1 MQFSTTNQATTEVFR
16 QGSGEST
23 FDSLMKNELF
33 RKWHKLGFAILVI
46 VAFALG
52 CILPLW
58 YSGNGWISNQ
68 QIQPHL
74 FSFYT
79 PGLQFGSQT
88 VFCKKGETIRVKVD
102 IHEIKDGGLLV
113 RIVRR
118 SHARPYVRTHTD
130 ALMTVS
136 QATEKTL
143 TMVADQ
149 SAWYHIEFEARNLP
163 RRLRQGYA
171 EGLFSAEWEVN

>member
-1 MQFSTTNQATTEVFR
+1 MCIR
-16 QGSGEST
+16 
-23 FDSLMKNELF
+23 DS
-33 RKWHKLGFAILVI
+33 
-46 VAFALG
+46 
-52 CILPLW
+52 
-58 YSGNGWISNQ
+58 
-68 QIQPHL
+68 
-74 FSFYT
+74 
-79 PGLQFGSQT
+79 
-88 VFCKKGETIRVKVD
+88 CKKGETIRVKVD
-102 IHEIKDGGLLV
+102 IHEIKNGGLLV

-118 SHARPYVRTHTD
+118 SRSAVDCFDSYVRTHTD